1 MSRIGPSGVD
11 RGVRTGI
18 RYAGRPDLSDYLL
31 DKGIRHESN
40 TCSGDPGEVAEGEV
54 NTHLGN
60 PGLSLFGRSARI
72 CLGTDRMRRS
82 IGSVGVLLG

>member
-1 MSRIGPSGVD
+1 MRWGDMSRIGPSGVD

-40 TCSGDPGEVAEGEV
+40 TCPGDPGEVADGESDA
-54 NTHLGN
+54 HLGN
-60 PGLSLFGRSARI
+60 PGS
-72 CLGTDRMRRS
+72 
-82 IGSVGVLLG
+82 